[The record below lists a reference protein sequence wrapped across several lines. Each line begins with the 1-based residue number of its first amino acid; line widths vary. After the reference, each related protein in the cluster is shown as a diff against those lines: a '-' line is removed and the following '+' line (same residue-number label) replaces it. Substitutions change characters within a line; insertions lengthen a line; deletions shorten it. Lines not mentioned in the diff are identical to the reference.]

1 MSNGGQIFC
10 NTGSGANGVG
20 TSTTTLQVVFGY
32 LVGQP
37 GMAVNFEL
45 FNANSPCTV
54 QALNLASG
62 NNVIDATNCPALATA
77 AGVFLIPP
85 TGNGATIAIKGIA
98 ADTGIPLG
106 YTNAPN
112 GGPPSF
118 LSFAATP
125 PSSFVIATNSTV
137 TNFLMVFV

>member
-1 MSNGGQIFC
+1 MSNGGTTFA
-10 NTGSGANGVG
+10 NTGTGAGGVG

-32 LVGQP
+32 LAGQP
-37 GMAVNFEL
+37 GIAVNFSL

-54 QALNLASG
+54 QALNLISG
-62 NNVIDATNCPALATA
+62 DNVIDATNCPALATA

-85 TGNGATIAIKGIA
+85 AGNGSTIAIKGIS

-137 TNFLMVFV
+137 TGFLLVFV

>member
-1 MSNGGQIFC
+1 MSNGGQINV
-10 NTGSGANGVG
+10 NTGTGANGVG

-32 LVGQP
+32 LAGQP
-37 GMAVNFEL
+37 GMALNFQL
-45 FNANSPCTV
+45 FNANSPCAV
-54 QALNLASG
+54 QALDLISG
-62 NNVIDATNCPALATA
+62 NNVIDATVCPALTTA

-85 TGNGATIAIKGIA
+85 VGNGATIAIKGIE

-125 PSSFVIATNSTV
+125 PTSFVIATNATV
-137 TNFLMVFV
+137 TGMLLVFV